1 MPDDR
6 DRDGDGDRDAEA
18 DGDPRDEPETD
29 GEGTPRVRNPFASDD
44 PKHGDPDRSDDPIA
58 GDSADA
64 TDAPRDRGGSAPL
77 GDLARRVG
85 ENRSRDAAPGER
97 DPFEEV
103 DVGDIDT
110 EALWESLDAD
120 DAASSDPDGLGAYDP
135 PEGAAERVDE
145 SATRDRDTR
154 PEHVLDKRE
163 YCQRC
168 PYLSAPPEVTCGHDD
183 TDIVEVV
190 DGDRF
195 RVRGCP
201 MVTGEGRP
209 DFAAVAAADADSA
222 GGGTADAGAS
232 TGDGDTA
239 AADNISAPDDA

>member
-6 DRDGDGDRDAEA
+6 DADGDAEA
-18 DGDPRDEPETD
+18 DGDPRDESESD

-44 PKHGDPDRSDDPIA
+44 PTHGDPDRSDDPIA
-58 GDSADA
+58 GDATAGDA
-64 TDAPRDRGGSAPL
+64 TAGPRDRGGSAPL
-77 GDLARRVG
+77 GELARRVG
-85 ENRSRDAAPGER
+85 ENRNRDAPGDR

-145 SATRDRDTR
+145 SPTRDRDTR

-168 PYLSAPPEVTCGHDD
+168 PYLSAPPDVACGHDD

-201 MVTGEGRP
+201 MVTAEGRP
-209 DFAAVAAADADSA
+209 DFAAVAASADS
-222 GGGTADAGAS
+222 GDGDASVDSVGDGGAS
-232 TGDGDTA
+232 TGSDGDTS
-239 AADNISAPDDA
+239 AADDA

>member
-1 MPDDR
+1 MPADR
-6 DRDGDGDRDAEA
+6 DPDGDAEA
-18 DGDPRDEPETD
+18 EGDPRDEPESD

-44 PKHGDPDRSDDPIA
+44 PAHGDPDRSDDPVA

-64 TDAPRDRGGSAPL
+64 ADAADVADAPHDRGGGAPL
-77 GDLARRVG
+77 GELARRVG
-85 ENRSRDAAPGER
+85 ENRTRDAPGDR

-120 DAASSDPDGLGAYDP
+120 DASSSDPDGLGAYDP

-168 PYLSAPPEVTCGHDD
+168 PYLSAPPDVACGHDD

-209 DFAAVAAADADSA
+209 DFAAVAAGADS
-222 GGGTADAGAS
+222 GADAGAS
-232 TGDGDTA
+232 TGGDGDTS
-239 AADNISAPDDA
+239 AADDA